1 MKPEMRR
8 AATKA
13 LPTAKIA
20 VATGIAAA
28 VAVVVVASAVPAT
41 AASASHARAA
51 SASHKHR
58 HKHPRKPRELV
69 TCPGA
74 KLPHVT
80 VSPLPGAPEAPSGA
94 QISFLGASVSELHAI
109 HVIGSITGPHPGSLR
124 SYASQTGVS
133 FIPETGFAE
142 GEHVTVCAALG
153 RGRHTRHVAT
163 SFQVARTAH
172 LKYEAPFEVPGT
184 RRDDQGY
191 HSVDL
196 KPPAI
201 TVTRPAGA
209 LSAPGDIFLTP
220 YAGPA
225 GHGAMIFN
233 DAGELVWFHRPPNPD
248 WGIANLQVQTWQGQ
262 QDLVWWQGMINS
274 FGFGTGEDVIANSA
288 YEQVAS
294 VRGGNGLAADMHAV
308 ALTASGAAY
317 ITVYEPVRVGI
328 PASGRSKAPPRSEV
342 VLDSAVQ
349 EIDVKTGLVMW
360 EWQSLGHVPLS
371 QSRVQAPASGP
382 YDYFHIDSLQPLSGG
397 KLLIDARNVW
407 GVYGIA
413 PHSGQIAW
421 QIGTAKS
428 TLALDSGVRFGWPED
443 AQMLPGEQL
452 ALYDGGAQS
461 AARPRGEVLDLEWSN
476 KEASLDPYGQLG
488 GSFGTPRGVG
498 EGSIQPLAGGNWLV
512 GFEGLPNIAEFDSEG
527 NVIYEA
533 QMPPAEVG
541 YRAYREPWQ
550 GQPTAVPNLLADT
563 QGAATTSYV
572 SWNGATDVAS
582 WRLFGGSSAHT
593 LEALATVPVSGF
605 ETSISTPP
613 VNVVLAQ
620 ALNAA
625 GEVIGESKVITAE
638 RT

>member
-1 MKPEMRR
+1 MKPRMPL

-13 LPTAKIA
+13 LPSATIAALLGGACA
-20 VATGIAAA
+20 VAILAGAPAAG
-28 VAVVVVASAVPAT
+28 
-41 AASASHARAA
+41 AAGARALA
-51 SASHKHR
+51 ARASHKHP
-58 HKHPRKPRELV
+58 HKHAGRRRELSI
-69 TCPGA
+69 CPGA

-80 VSPLPGAPEAPSGA
+80 VSPLPGTPDAPPGT
-94 QISFLGASVSELHAI
+94 QISFLGAGAWQLHSI
-109 HVIGSITGPHPGSLR
+109 HVIGSVTGPHPGYLR
-124 SYASQTGVS
+124 SYVSQTGAS

-153 RGRHTRHVAT
+153 RGRHMRHVST
-163 SFQVARTAH
+163 SFKVARIAR

-209 LSAPGDIFLTP
+209 LSTPGDIFATP

-225 GHGAMIFN
+225 DHGALIFN
-233 DAGELVWFHRPPNPD
+233 DAGELIWFHRPPNPD
-248 WGIANLQVQTWQGQ
+248 WGIANFQVQSWQGQ
-262 QDLVWWQGMINS
+262 QDLVWWQGLINT

-288 YEQVAS
+288 YEQVARI
-294 VRGGNGLAADMHAV
+294 RGGNGLAADMHAV

-317 ITVYEPVRVGI
+317 ITVYEPVRVRVR
-328 PASGRSKAPPRSEV
+328 AAGRAKTPPRSEV

-360 EWQSLGHVPLS
+360 EWQSLGHVPI
-371 QSRVQAPASGP
+371 SRSRMQAPASGP

-397 KLLIDARNVW
+397 NLLICGRNVW
-407 GVYGIA
+407 GVYAIA
-413 PHSGQIAW
+413 PHTGRVAW
-421 QIGTAKS
+421 QIGVGKS
-428 TLALDSGVRFGWPED
+428 SLALNAGVRFGWPED

-476 KEASLDPYGQLG
+476 KEASLDPYGQLSG
-488 GSFGTPRGVG
+488 GFGTPRGVG
-498 EGSIQPLAGGNWLV
+498 QGSIQPLSGGNWLV
-512 GFEGLPNIAEFDSEG
+512 GWEGLPNITEFDSEG

-541 YRAYREPWQ
+541 YRVYREPWQ
-550 GQPTAVPNLLADT
+550 GQPVAAPNLLADT
-563 QGAATTSYV
+563 QGTTTTSYA

-593 LEALATVPVSGF
+593 LEVLATVPTGGF
-605 ETSISTPP
+605 ETTISTPP